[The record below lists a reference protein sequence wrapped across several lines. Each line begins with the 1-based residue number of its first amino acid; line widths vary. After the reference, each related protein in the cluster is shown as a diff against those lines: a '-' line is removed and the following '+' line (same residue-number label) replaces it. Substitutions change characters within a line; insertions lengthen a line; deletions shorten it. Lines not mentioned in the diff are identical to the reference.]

1 MAPLVPIAI
10 ELARQYGPDLV
21 RWISGSDKAAE
32 VAERVVTAAQ
42 EVTGTASPDAALVAL
57 KASPE
62 LVAQFQVRCREIE
75 ADLDKAYLADR
86 QDARRMAVEVVKAGG
101 FDRKNAMIIG
111 DVIGLIACIV
121 VLVYVPDLPGE
132 VRGIISTIAGFF
144 GLGLRDAHQFE
155 FGSSRGSQDKTE
167 MLAKARGVAG

>member
-1 MAPLVPIAI
+1 MPGPLVPAAIAI
-10 ELARQYGPDLV
+10 ATEFGPSLV
-21 RWISGSDKAAE
+21 RWLTGSDKAGE
-32 VAERVVTAAQ
+32 VAEQVVAVAQ
-42 EVTGTASPDAALVAL
+42 EVTGAGTPDAALAKL
-57 KASPE
+57 RADPQ
-62 LVAQFQVRCREIE
+62 LVAQFQIRCREIE

-101 FDRKNAMIIG
+101 FDRKNAMIVG
-111 DVIGLIACIV
+111 DVVGLIACIC

-155 FGSSRGSQDKTE
+155 FGSSRGSQEKNE
-167 MLAKARGVAG
+167 LLVKK

>member
-1 MAPLVPIAI
+1 MAPLIPIALEI
-10 ELARQYGPDLV
+10 ARNFGPDLV

-32 VAERVVTAAQ
+32 VAERVVNAAQ
-42 EVTGTASPDAALVAL
+42 DVTGTASPDAALAAL

-62 LVAQFQVRCREIE
+62 LVAQFQIRCREIDAE
-75 ADLDKAYLADR
+75 LDKAYLADR
-86 QDARRMAVEVVKAGG
+86 QDARRMGVEIVKAGG
-101 FDRKNAMIIG
+101 FDRKNAMIVG
-111 DVIGLIACIV
+111 DVVGLIACIL

-155 FGSSRGSQDKTE
+155 FGSSRGSQEKNE
-167 MLAKARGVAG
+167 ILAKARVA